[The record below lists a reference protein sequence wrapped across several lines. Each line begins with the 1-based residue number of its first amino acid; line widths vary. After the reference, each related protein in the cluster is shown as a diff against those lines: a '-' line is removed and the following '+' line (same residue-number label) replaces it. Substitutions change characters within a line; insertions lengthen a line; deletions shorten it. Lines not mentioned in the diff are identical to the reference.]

1 MPDIR
6 VHRFAGKID
15 APNPFWLASGPTT
28 NSSEQIMRAFDAGWG
43 GVVWKTIGDP
53 IKNASPRYSSV
64 DWNGTRMVGLN
75 NIELIS
81 DRSIEANLRELGEVK
96 KYYPYHPIIASLMVD
111 SKREAWHE
119 IVQRTEDA
127 GADGLELNF
136 SCPHGMNERGMGSAI
151 GQVPDCT
158 EKITA
163 WVKEKARTP
172 VLVKL
177 SPNVTDIR
185 ATAAAARRGGADGLS
200 AINTI
205 NSIVGIDLDTFV
217 PRPNVDGASTHG
229 GYGGPAIKPIALN
242 MVQQIMSDPASA
254 LPLSGMGGIS
264 NWRDAVEFMLLG
276 CGTVQVC
283 TAAMHYGYRVVE
295 DMAEGLENWMRTKGF
310 ATLDDFRGLALDR
323 VTDWNSLNLNYKVIA
338 HIDEQKCIGCGLCQ
352 IACWDGAHQCIH
364 SDRLSGPVNGQIQ
377 LHDGPPTVEFRSR
390 TSLATTPVTRQERA
404 AAASNHGPYPTPL
417 AKIPRVDETE
427 CTGCNLCALVCPVD
441 ECITMVRAGDNELT
455 ESREK
460 DSRGSEVAAEP
471 RRS

>member
-127 GADGLELNF
+127 GTDGLELNF

-310 ATLDDFRGLALDR
+310 ATLDDFRGLSLDR

-364 SDRLSGPVNGQIQ
+364 SDRVSGPVNGQIQ

-404 AAASNHGPYPTPL
+404 AAASSHGPYPTPL